1 MKDDVLVTLAV
12 LSLLGRSELTLGPV
26 EVDQDW
32 LKMELREGEGGG
44 EANNETEGALGS
56 RLGGVLVAFW
66 AGFSA
71 PGASMP

>member
-1 MKDDVLVTLAV
+1 MKDDVLVALAL
-12 LSLLGRSELTLGPV
+12 LSLLRRSELTLGPV

-44 EANNETEGALGS
+44 EANNETKGALGS
-56 RLGGVLVAFW
+56 RLGAVLVAFW

-71 PGASMP
+71 PGASMS